1 MFKGTTPTYTFTL
14 PEDIDLS
21 SAESVYVTFSKTNYE
36 NILTKQDDELEINGN
51 IVSVYLTQDETLEF
65 PKGDILIQLNWLYAD
80 GNETKRACSEIVTDR
95 VKRNLVNE
103 VI

>member
-36 NILTKQDDELEINGN
+36 TILTKQDDELDIGTNT
-51 IVSVYLTQDETLEF
+51 VSVYLTQDETLEF
-65 PKGDILIQLNWLYAD
+65 PKGDILIQLNWLYDDA
-80 GNETKRACSEIVTDR
+80 GETKRACSEVIMDK

>member
-1 MFKGTTPTYTFTL
+1 MYKGTTPTYIFTL

-36 NILTKQDDELEINGN
+36 EILTKQGDELEIDANT
-51 IVSVYLTQDETLEF
+51 VSVYLSQDETLSF
-65 PKGDILIQLNWLYAD
+65 PRTEVLIQINWTFEED
-80 GNETKRACSEIVTDR
+80 GEMKRACTEIIRDQAH
-95 VKRNLVNE
+95 RNLINE